1 MKTTHS
7 TSRARLTRYVGAFAL
22 AATLAISS
30 SASAQTYTLAD
41 TWAMVGATN
50 NLDTSA
56 DNRGMTY
63 AGSSNGTPVNLVL
76 VNNKGTHA
84 VYAYDGASGNL
95 VTSVNSNGL
104 SGGNFTL
111 NKLGVTSAGQLIGAN
126 LTTSIAAGS
135 VKIYTWPDWSQTPT
149 TSYSSATG
157 DALVTTLSGKRIGDS
172 FAMTGSGTGTLLL
185 FTIGGSNA
193 FVLFSTTD
201 GTTFNPTV
209 LTVSSGL
216 PATGSGVQIGYAF
229 YTNNTF
235 MLAPDG
241 GAGKLY
247 LIQYPSNFAS
257 LPSPVAAT
265 VIATNS
271 SLPTGNPGNWLDF
284 SYDAASGLLA
294 LHPNSSSP
302 ISLYTLPTNNFSG
315 LALLASTNLSFTTSQ
330 SINGNE
336 TGDVALAN
344 TNEIYTLD
352 TSAGL
357 QASTINFAPAPI
369 PPSITTQPVG
379 GSVYVTASNF
389 IFSVSASG
397 TQPLTYQWQYN
408 TVSNLATATNIA
420 GATNNS
426 LVLSPVTTNSSGWY
440 DVLISNAGGET
451 NSVAVQLTV
460 TEPLNNAS
468 VQVMWSLPADGSQP
482 YLDTGYNTRGLAF
495 DPSTMTVVV
504 AEHATANIYGL
515 NATNGQYKFTI
526 TTPTTGLPTGSIFP
540 VGQVGVGDDGVLYVC
555 NVSSYQP
562 GQQTGQNDFSIVS
575 FPFVGDGSNPTNAP
589 EPYQAWLGDPGNY
602 LTSTATGNGATY
614 SGGDRWGDSFAV
626 RGGGTNTQILLGT
639 YEDLNNQFG
648 TGPGTNIAI
657 LTTSDG
663 QNFTPTTLV
672 ITDPTQPNGLPPSG
686 FAYLGVAWGASN
698 TFWTKSP
705 GYNLRQIQYDL
716 AAGTGTVIQS
726 FSTTAGAGSLSALD
740 GIGLDNANNILAGV
754 QTSDDPND
762 LELFQIPSLG
772 FPPQAYYQAFF
783 GAYNPNI
790 NGNAATTI
798 KFPYIFSLD
807 ANNGIL
813 GLIYSVPLLPFN
825 IATTKSAGHQVLT
838 WQTVA
843 GHTYQVQSTTV
854 LLPAA
859 WSNVGS
865 STTVSSSGTLSYTNT
880 SFSGTKFFRVLAH

>member
-1 MKTTHS
+1 
-7 TSRARLTRYVGAFAL
+7 
-22 AATLAISS
+22 
-30 SASAQTYTLAD
+30 
-41 TWAMVGATN
+41 
-50 NLDTSA
+50 
-56 DNRGMTY
+56 
-63 AGSSNGTPVNLVL
+63 
-76 VNNKGTHA
+76 
-84 VYAYDGASGNL
+84 
-95 VTSVNSNGL
+95 
-104 SGGNFTL
+104 
-111 NKLGVTSAGQLIGAN
+111 
-126 LTTSIAAGS
+126 
-135 VKIYTWPDWSQTPT
+135 
-149 TSYSSATG
+149 
-157 DALVTTLSGKRIGDS
+157 DS
-172 FAMTGSGTGTLLL
+172 FAMTGSGTSTLLL

-201 GTTFNPTV
+201 GVNFTPTV

-235 MLAPDG
+235 MLAPNG
-241 GAGKLY
+241 GSGKLY
-247 LIQYPSNFAS
+247 LIQYPTNFAS
-257 LPSPVAAT
+257 LASPVAAT

-271 SLPTGNPGNWLDF
+271 SLPTGNAGNWLDF
-284 SYDAASGLLA
+284 SYNAAAGLLA
-294 LHPNSSSP
+294 LHPNASTP
-302 ISLYTLPTNNFSG
+302 ISLYALPSNNFSG
-315 LALLASTNLSFTTSQ
+315 LALLASTNLSFSTSTGV
-330 SINGNE
+330 NGNE
-336 TGDVALAN
+336 TGDTALAG

-357 QASTINFAPAPI
+357 QATTIAFAAAPI
-369 PPSITTQPVG
+369 PPTITTQPVG
-379 GSVYVTASNF
+379 GSVYTTASNF
-389 IFSVSASG
+389 TFNVAAQG

-408 TVSNLATATNIA
+408 TVSNISTATNIP

-426 LVLSPVTTNSSGWY
+426 LVLSPLTTNSSGWY
-440 DVLISNAGGET
+440 DVEISNAGGAT
-451 NSVAVQLTV
+451 NSIAVQLTV
-460 TEPLNNAS
+460 SAPLSNPS
-468 VQVMWSLPADGSQP
+468 VSVMWSLPADNSQP

-495 DPSTMTVVV
+495 DPATMTVVV
-504 AEHATANIYGL
+504 AEHASANIYGL

-526 TTPTTGLPTGSIFP
+526 TTPSTGLPSGSIFP

-562 GQQTGQNDFSIVS
+562 GQQSGSDDFSIVS
-575 FPFVGDGSNPTNAP
+575 FPYVADGSGTNPPA
-589 EPYQAWLGDPGNY
+589 PYQAWLGDPGNY

-626 RGGGTNTQILLGT
+626 RGGGVNTQILLGT

-657 LTTSDG
+657 LTTTDG

-672 ITDPTQPNGLPPSG
+672 ITDPTQPNGMPSSG
-686 FAYLGVAWGASN
+686 FAYLGVAWGSSN

-705 GYNLRQIQYDL
+705 GFNLRQIRFDL
-716 AAGTGTVIQS
+716 ASGTGTVIQS
-726 FSTTAGAGSLSALD
+726 FATTAGAGSLSTLD

-825 IATTKSAGHQVLT
+825 IVSTNSGGHQVLT
-838 WQTVA
+838 WQSVV
-843 GHTYQVQSTTV
+843 GHTYQVQSTPALHGTV
-854 LLPAA
+854 PAT

-865 STTVSSSGTLSYTNT
+865 PVTASSSGTLSYTNT
-880 SFSGTKFFRVLAH
+880 SYAGSALYYRVMAR